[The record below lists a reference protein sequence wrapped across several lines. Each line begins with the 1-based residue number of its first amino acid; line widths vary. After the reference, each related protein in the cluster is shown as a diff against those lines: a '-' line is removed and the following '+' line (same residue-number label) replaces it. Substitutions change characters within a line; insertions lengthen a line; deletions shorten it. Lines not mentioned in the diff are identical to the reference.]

1 MLFIVVNKETISM
14 VVSRQF
20 VTDIVAA
27 LDDLKPC
34 LVKEVAKALLN
45 IVQSRL
51 ISYEEQVMT
60 LYIYST
66 LFFASCVTFLSL
78 YFCMYLNCNFTCAA
92 GSSDYYHT

>member
-1 MLFIVVNKETISM
+1 M

-27 LDDLKPC
+27 LDDLKPS

-51 ISYEEQVMT
+51 ISYEEQVILT
-60 LYIYST
+60 ICIYST
-66 LFFASCVTFLSL
+66 FFFLCFICVISKFIVFHMSQP
-78 YFCMYLNCNFTCAA
+78 
-92 GSSDYYHT
+92 